1 MQFPVV
7 LHTDDGTHY
16 GVIVPDL
23 PGCFSGGNGIDD
35 ALAEAREA
43 IDFHLE
49 GLIEVGCVIPSAA
62 GSIDQHQ
69 RNPDFADGIWA
80 LVDVD
85 MSRFRTDRPT
95 GTIDGFLGLLAG
107 KTTKIAT
114 LEEINT
120 LTAKTLQKSERGEDV
135 HHSDSAEAM
144 FRDMGI

>member
-23 PGCFSGGNGIDD
+23 PGCFSGGTGIDG
-35 ALAEAREA
+35 ALAEVREA

-49 GLIEVGCVIPSAA
+49 GLIEVGDKIPSAT
-62 GSIDQHQ
+62 GSIDQH
-69 RNPDFADGIWA
+69 RHNPDFAGGIWA

-85 MSRFRTDRPT
+85 MTRFRTGRPT

-107 KTTKIAT
+107 KTTKVAT
-114 LEEINT
+114 IEEINA
-120 LTAKTLQKSERGEDV
+120 LTAKTLRKSERGEDV
-135 HHSDSAEAM
+135 HRFDSADAM
-144 FRDMGI
+144 FRDPGI